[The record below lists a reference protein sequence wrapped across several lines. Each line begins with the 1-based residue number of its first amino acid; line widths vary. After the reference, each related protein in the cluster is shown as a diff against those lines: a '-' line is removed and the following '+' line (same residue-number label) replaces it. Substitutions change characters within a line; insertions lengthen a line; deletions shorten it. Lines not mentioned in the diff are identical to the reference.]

1 VRLGTKAAALGAV
14 ATALAIPGC
23 GGDDT
28 DTDAGADPAQVV
40 PADAPLYAEAIVR
53 PEGEQRE
60 EVEAALGQLLD
71 TDDPGG
77 EILDALEDE
86 IAQQGSDVSY
96 TDDIE
101 PWLGERAGAFFL
113 NFEDASDGAVV
124 AATTD
129 EDAAREFIERV
140 AEEESDDV
148 RDAEYEGVE
157 YVAADE
163 TAGGIVD
170 GFAVIGSEAGFRAA
184 VDASQD
190 SPLSASGEYTSSIA
204 SVAED
209 GLVTLY
215 AAPAG
220 ILEAVDQS
228 GELQARERDLLADQL
243 PDDPVAFSLGAGED
257 ALSAEVAGTFDQGV
271 GGRPSDL
278 FDRIPDDAW
287 IALAQ
292 ADLGASIGSAA
303 ATLPDQ
309 AQDVLGTVGIDLD
322 RVSEFAGD
330 FAGYFAGTSPLGV
343 EGGVIVEVVDE
354 VAAEEF
360 LGTLSAVLSRDPEV
374 TVAPLDGDDKG
385 FELSPRGVPIT
396 FPFTLADGFLTAGL
410 TGGDDALR
418 SPEDP
423 LVDSDSFSSAAEALE
438 SDFEPTLYFDF
449 DQMLEFFGSIPDVTS
464 DADFQ
469 AARPYMERMD
479 FVVAGVGAD
488 GDRSVVR
495 IVLGLATDEDA

>member
-1 VRLGTKAAALGAV
+1 VRFGAKAAALAAV
-14 ATALAIPGC
+14 ATALAISGC
-23 GGDDT
+23 GGDDADT
-28 DTDAGADPAQVV
+28 DTGADPAQVV
-40 PADAPLYAEAIVR
+40 PADAPLYVGAIVR

-60 EVEAALGQLLD
+60 EVEAAVGQLLD

-77 EILDALEDE
+77 EIVAALEDE
-86 IAQQGSDVSY
+86 IAQESTDVSY
-96 TDDIE
+96 AEDIE
-101 PWLGERAGAFFL
+101 PWLGERAGIFFL
-113 NFEDASDGAVV
+113 NFEDESDGAVV
-124 AATTD
+124 AETTD
-129 EDAAREFIERV
+129 EDAARAFIERV

-157 YVAADE
+157 YVAADQ

-190 SPLSASGEYTSSIA
+190 SPLSGSGGYTSSIG
-204 SVAED
+204 SVAD
-209 GLVTLY
+209 GLVTVY

-220 ILEAVDQS
+220 VLEALDQS
-228 GELQARERDLLADQL
+228 GELEARERDLLADQL
-243 PDDPVAFSLGAGED
+243 PDDPVALSLGAAED
-257 ALSAEVAGTFDQGV
+257 ALSAEVAGTFDEAV

-292 ADLGASIGSAA
+292 SDLGASLGSAA

-309 AQDVLGTVGIDLD
+309 AQDALATVGIDLD
-322 RVSEFAGD
+322 RVSDFAGD
-330 FAGYFAGTSPLGV
+330 IAGYFAGTSPLGV
-343 EGGVIVEVVDE
+343 EGGVIVEVLDDA
-354 VAAEEF
+354 AAEEF
-360 LGTLSAVLSRDPEV
+360 VGALSAVLSQDPEV
-374 TVAPLDGDDKG
+374 TVAPLDGGDKG
-385 FELSPRGVPIT
+385 FQLSPRGVPIT

-449 DQMLEFFGSIPDVTS
+449 DQMLEFFGSIPDTAT
-464 DADFQ
+464 DPDFQ
-469 AARPYMERMD
+469 EARPYLERMD
-479 FVVAGVGAD
+479 FLVSGAQTD
-488 GDRSVVR
+488 GDETVVR
-495 IVLGLATDEDA
+495 FVLGLASEDADT